1 MQLFKKQLNIRR
13 IFSLVFLLI
22 YLPGNYCCLLCPLH
36 IPARPKPL
44 DQFRV
49 PSIQKLIRTSETI
62 EWLCQNGSRLSTIS
76 PECRS
81 EVSQLFCSLTSFVAY
96 LKAEECPGKEDK
108 EQCVKC
114 RTENE
119 RLYNANKWI
128 MTWVD
133 SVGKMPSGI
142 SDGNYHWL
150 GDYEQCQRLKT
161 QGLFNGRYCLLEF
174 RVPGAVIRPEQ
185 CPEKGTDP
193 LEVVLGICLPANCST
208 EETQGLVEYVAEHQP
223 IHVNCQP
230 PGQWP
235 LAGIILVGILLLWLS
250 VLLFV
255 STFRWFHHLQLPP
268 IFDAFCLQIH
278 LRHSLRTTQ
287 PLETRFQSIHGIQVL
302 AASFLVLGQAQLLVL
317 PYLENTGHHYALLE
331 RWPAQIALNPTLL
344 TDTIL
349 ALDLFQLALNESQRR
364 PKRSLILIVWKRFLR
379 IWPIYTLITLSMA
392 FVFAHLGEGPM
403 WSRTDISQRCSNN
416 WPENIFFIQNLLG
429 YSHTC
434 LNFGHLISLEAQ
446 FILLFLPIFYFISI
460 GYKRS
465 ILILMIFGLILSN
478 FLFLFFG
485 FLFKFPPTLV
495 PHLRMEIED
504 FGPFANFLI
513 TPFARASSPI
523 IGLLFA
529 LFLLPKWDEWQHLIK
544 ALSLIGLLITLFF
557 MIFILWAPFWI
568 FTDSTI
574 SLIYGTIHR
583 PIWSFL
589 LFCFLG
595 FLEVNLKGS
604 VLAKLLCWRVFRP
617 LSKLVLIVL
626 LLSEPI
632 ALSLFSSLHRPVHT
646 TPLSSLLSFIGIF
659 VCSFLFS
666 FILDCSI
673 IRPIRN
679 LFLKIYGEKNELENN
694 KEEENDEKEIAM
706 EKENILGK
714 SKNEI

>member
-1 MQLFKKQLNIRR
+1 MQLFKKQLNI
-13 IFSLVFLLI
+13 
-22 YLPGNYCCLLCPLH
+22 
-36 IPARPKPL
+36 
-44 DQFRV
+44 
-49 PSIQKLIRTSETI
+49 
-62 EWLCQNGSRLSTIS
+62 RLSTIS

-416 WPENIFFIQNLLG
+416 WPENIFFI
-429 YSHTC
+429 
-434 LNFGHLISLEAQ
+434 
-446 FILLFLPIFYFISI
+446 
-460 GYKRS
+460 
-465 ILILMIFGLILSN
+465 
-478 FLFLFFG
+478 
-485 FLFKFPPTLV
+485 
-495 PHLRMEIED
+495 
-504 FGPFANFLI
+504 

>member
-1 MQLFKKQLNIRR
+1 MQLFEEYLNIRR
-13 IFSLVFLLI
+13 LFLFAFLLLYI
-22 YLPGNYCCLLCPLH
+22 PSNSYCCLLCPLH

-81 EVSQLFCSLTSFVAY
+81 EVAHLFCSLTGFVAS
-96 LKAEECPGKEDK
+96 LKAEECPGQENK

-114 RTENE
+114 RKENE
-119 RLYNANKWI
+119 RLYNVNKWI

-150 GDYEQCQRLKT
+150 GDYEQCQRLKS

-174 RVPGAVIRPEQ
+174 HVPGAVIRPEQ

-208 EETQGLVEYVAEHQP
+208 EETQGLVEYVAEHHP
-223 IHVNCQP
+223 IQVNCQP

-235 LAGIILVGILLLWLS
+235 LVGIILVGILLLWLS

-255 STFRWFHHLQLPP
+255 SAFRWFHHLQFPP

-287 PLETRFQSIHGIQVL
+287 PKDNQRFQSIHGIQVI
-302 AASFLVLGQAQLLVL
+302 AASLLVLGQAQVLVL

-331 RWPAQIALNPTLL
+331 KWPAQIALNPTLL
-344 TDTIL
+344 ADTLL
-349 ALDLFQLALNESQRR
+349 ALDLFQLAVNESKRR
-364 PKRSLILIVWKRFLR
+364 PKRSLIQIVWRRFLR
-379 IWPIYTLITLSMA
+379 IWPIYALITLSMA

-403 WSRTDISQRCSNN
+403 WSRTDIAKRCSNN

-446 FILLFLPIFYFISI
+446 FILFLFLPIFYLISN

-465 ILILMIFGLILSN
+465 ILILLISGLILSN
-478 FLFLFFG
+478 LLFLFFG
-485 FLFKFPPTLV
+485 FLFKFPPTLI

-504 FGPFANFLI
+504 FAPFANFLI

-529 LFLLPKWDEWQHLIK
+529 LFLLQKWDEWQHLVK
-544 ALSLIGLLITLFF
+544 ALSLIGLLTTLFL
-557 MIFILWAPFWI
+557 MMFILWAPFGYLMI
-568 FTDSTI
+568 Q
-574 SLIYGTIHR
+574 
-583 PIWSFL
+583 
-589 LFCFLG
+589 
-595 FLEVNLKGS
+595 
-604 VLAKLLCWRVFRP
+604 
-617 LSKLVLIVL
+617 
-626 LLSEPI
+626 
-632 ALSLFSSLHRPVHT
+632 
-646 TPLSSLLSFIGIF
+646 
-659 VCSFLFS
+659 
-666 FILDCSI
+666 
-673 IRPIRN
+673 
-679 LFLKIYGEKNELENN
+679 LFL
-694 KEEENDEKEIAM
+694 
-706 EKENILGK
+706 
-714 SKNEI
+714 